1 MLIFAFIRF
10 AFPTLLYLLWFGPV
24 WDWIPNKAPPMYFE
38 TWFYGVQR
46 LSGTFSW
53 PNHMAFYFVAF
64 GPLILLSILNKKLHP
79 LWWILYLVLLI
90 WSLSRSGLIAFG
102 VEILILWIF
111 LYKNY
116 KHLRK
121 IILYTSII
129 LASLWVI
136 LGGYLYFSWKY
147 HQVILRGAS
156 TAWHAKRALATINE
170 IKKRPIIGHWLWT
183 AWPAAHYI
191 KSDIIPESWFLQIF
205 YELGIVGVLRFIFI
219 ILIIYQLKV
228 SKLTYPYLKKDQ
240 ILQIGLIIW
249 LIGLLVQGLVLHS
262 FEDSMVSIPLFI
274 LVGISLF
281 QE

>member
-1 MLIFAFIRF
+1 
-10 AFPTLLYLLWFGPV
+10 
-24 WDWIPNKAPPMYFE
+24 
-38 TWFYGVQR
+38 
-46 LSGTFSW
+46 
-53 PNHMAFYFVAF
+53 
-64 GPLILLSILNKKLHP
+64 
-79 LWWILYLVLLI
+79 LLI

-121 IILYTSII
+121 IILYTSTI
-129 LASLWVI
+129 LASLGVI
-136 LGGYLYFSWKY
+136 LSGYLYFSWKY

-170 IKKRPIIGHWLWT
+170 IKKSPIIGHWLWT

-205 YELGIVGVLRFIFI
+205 YELGIVGALRFIFI

-274 LVGISLF
+274 LVGIILP
-281 QE
+281 QR